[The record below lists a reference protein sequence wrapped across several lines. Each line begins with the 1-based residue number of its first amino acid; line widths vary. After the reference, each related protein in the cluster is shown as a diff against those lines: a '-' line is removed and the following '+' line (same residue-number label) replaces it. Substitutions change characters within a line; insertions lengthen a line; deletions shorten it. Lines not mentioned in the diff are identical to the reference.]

1 MIKNNKVLEKHNEI
15 WDKVRKVVKKRF
27 YSDPVY
33 NERYLKTKI
42 KSYEGKINTSFN
54 IVKC

>member
-1 MIKNNKVLEKHNEI
+1 MIKDNKVLEKHNEI

>member
-1 MIKNNKVLEKHNEI
+1 MIKDNKVLEKHNEI
-15 WDKVRKVVKKRF
+15 WDKVRKVIKKGF

>member
-1 MIKNNKVLEKHNEI
+1 MIKDNKVLEKHNEI

-33 NERYLKTKI
+33 NEIYLKTKI